1 MSQINLPNDVFTQVL
16 LAMVHGALDDRPA
29 ARQAV
34 ERIQAIAPDF
44 SARAIE
50 GFRANNFD
58 EGIIEDIAQGLAR
71 AGLELRSPPI
81 ATQ

>member
-1 MSQINLPNDVFTQVL
+1 M
-16 LAMVHGALDDRPA
+16 
-29 ARQAV
+29 
-34 ERIQAIAPDF
+34 APDF

-58 EGIIEDIAQGLAR
+58 EEIIDDIAQGLAR

-81 ATQ
+81 TTQ